1 MNFSKKLNLI
11 VLIVAFGVLFNCCST
26 YPNNQMVF
34 TNINGKYSTLD
45 TLIIENFVIQNVEYR
60 NFPERKSGLKINQD
74 STLGIFLQNI
84 EFIGLK
90 VKLDSNASNQV
101 GENPIPYLHYF
112 SKKKNRREYS
122 SKLEVNKNKII
133 LYPVIEFSN
142 RFFLSQYGDIT
153 GHMLT
158 ISIFVFKDGKQVYCA
173 TNKQSN
179 NCKPMHGF
187 IDISKLYITHQQ
199 WKTLTEQVLLPFKN
213 SIR

>member
-1 MNFSKKLNLI
+1 MDCYYSKFYRFAIFVSMIIVISGCNLLKSFKNKSNWVDLNNYNE
-11 VLIVAFGVLFNCCST
+11 LF
-26 YPNNQMVF
+26 
-34 TNINGKYSTLD
+34 
-45 TLIIENFVIQNVEYR
+45 IENFVIQNVEYR

-74 STLGIFLQNI
+74 SILGIFLQNI

-101 GENPIPYLHYF
+101 GNHPIPYLYYF

-122 SKLEVNKNKII
+122 GRLEVNKNKLI

-179 NCKPMHGF
+179 NSKPMHVF
-187 IDISKLYITHQQ
+187 IDISKLYITPQQ
-199 WKTLTEQVLLPFKN
+199 WESLIKELLIPLKN
-213 SIR
+213 SMQ